1 MTAPPAR
8 QLGNAEKEQM
18 RKADRIIMSVL
29 QKARPCRSHFSVLIP
44 LLTPGVNRTWS
55 MRMQFPMPSVSGA
68 APGPAYLA
76 EGAAAAPPSEG
87 EAVKAEQDADSVPS
101 HP

>member
-1 MTAPPAR
+1 MDSEAQEALVTAPPAR

-18 RKADRIIMSVL
+18 RKADRIIMRL
-29 QKARPCRSHFSVLIP
+29 
-44 LLTPGVNRTWS
+44 
-55 MRMQFPMPSVSGA
+55 QFPMPSVSGA